1 MLVAEKEFSLIVF
14 GASGAL
20 AKEKIFPS
28 LYEMA
33 LEGRLE
39 KEYKVF
45 GFARTKMSSE
55 DFRNEFIESVEKK
68 IDRPDMKILRELAE
82 NCFYFAGDYGN
93 SQDYSDFL
101 KYVESIELNQKDRV
115 RLAYFSVPPLVFD
128 SIIQGL
134 GKVFKK
140 SSIPLRLILEKPF
153 GSDLKSA
160 KELKDLIN
168 SYFDPSEYYLLDHY
182 LGKEGVFN
190 LLALRYANP
199 IFSFLLQ
206 GKYISN
212 IQISALEDAGLEN
225 RAGYFDAVGTL
236 KDMIQSHLFQILAF
250 LTMNVPR
257 QFDSDLVHKMKTLA
271 LDTMYFDA
279 EKSHVVRAQ
288 YEGYKQ
294 EKGVLPDSKTE
305 TYVVLKLGL
314 DSPEWHNVPIYL
326 RTGKKLAKKWTGVV
340 IEFKPHQ
347 NQQKLGI
354 ETVNRL
360 LIQIQPQE
368 KVEFYMYTKRSG
380 EELDF
385 VPLTTGK
392 PIYCSGD
399 CTNEHSRLLLE
410 AIRGD
415 KLLFLE
421 FSEIFESWKI
431 TDKVADLFAKDSVAL
446 NKYMSKDYG
455 PVEANEL
462 LAQDGFEWFNDF

>member
-20 AKEKIFPS
+20 AKEKIFPA

-55 DFRNEFIESVEKK
+55 DFRKEFIESVEKK
-68 IDRPDMKILRELAE
+68 VDGPNMKILRDLAD
-82 NCFYFAGDYGN
+82 NCYYFAGDYN
-93 SQDYSDFL
+93 SSKDYSDFL
-101 KYVESIELNQKDRV
+101 AYIESIEKSKNDRV
-115 RLAYFSVPPLVFD
+115 RLAYFSVPPVVFEP
-128 SIIQGL
+128 IVKGL
-134 GKVFKK
+134 GSIFKK
-140 SSIPLRLILEKPF
+140 SEVPLRLILEKPF

-160 KELKDLIN
+160 KALKDLIN
-168 SYFDPSEYYLLDHY
+168 IYFDHSEYYLLDHY

-206 GKYISN
+206 GQYISN
-212 IQISALEDAGLEN
+212 IQISALEDVGLEN

-257 QFDSDLVHKMKTLA
+257 QFESELVHKMKTLA
-271 LDTMYFDA
+271 LDTMYFDSDI
-279 EKSHVVRAQ
+279 SHVVRGQ
-288 YEGYKQ
+288 YDGYAL
-294 EKGVLPDSKTE
+294 EKGVAPDSKTE
-305 TYVVLKLGL
+305 TFVALKLGL
-314 DSPEWHNVPIYL
+314 DSPEWHNIPIYL

-347 NQQKLGI
+347 NQEKLGI
-354 ETVNRL
+354 KTINRL

-421 FSEIFESWKI
+421 FAEIFESWKI

-455 PVEANEL
+455 PIEADEM
-462 LAQDGFEWFNDF
+462 LARDGFEWFNDF